1 MKLIS
6 VDDHVFEHS
15 RVWLDRLPA
24 KFQDRAP
31 RVVEDETGFER
42 WLLEGELVDHMDI
55 NSGLAAAAGL
65 DPSERSYEP
74 RRFSEM
80 LPGLYDPIARL
91 RDMEEDGVWVQT
103 CFPTF
108 ARFAGTRFL
117 RVADKELAL
126 DCVRAY
132 NDFIIDEW
140 CAAAPGRFI
149 SLIILPL
156 WDAAASVVEIERC
169 SAKGARGIT
178 FPDSVT
184 PLGLPSIYTGEWDT
198 VFAAAADN
206 ELPLCLHF
214 GSSGVTPPV
223 AEDAPQ
229 AVTTAL
235 FGITLYASM
244 AELVMSRVFH
254 TVPNL
259 KVAYSEGGIGWFPYA
274 IMRMDQ
280 VWEHYRYYNLERTIN
295 ADVRPSDLVREHIY
309 GCFIDDPVGIANRD
323 FIGLDNILWESD
335 YPHADSLFPHSRKN
349 AERVFESVPDA
360 DVRKM
365 VETNARRL
373 FRI

>member
-1 MKLIS
+1 
-6 VDDHVFEHS
+6 
-15 RVWLDRLPA
+15 
-24 KFQDRAP
+24 
-31 RVVEDETGFER
+31 
-42 WLLEGELVDHMDI
+42 
-55 NSGLAAAAGL
+55 
-65 DPSERSYEP
+65 
-74 RRFSEM
+74 
-80 LPGLYDPIARL
+80 
-91 RDMEEDGVWVQT
+91 
-103 CFPTF
+103 
-108 ARFAGTRFL
+108 
-117 RVADKELAL
+117 
-126 DCVRAY
+126 
-132 NDFIIDEW
+132 
-140 CAAAPGRFI
+140 
-149 SLIILPL
+149 
-156 WDAAASVVEIERC
+156 
-169 SAKGARGIT
+169 
-178 FPDSVT
+178 
-184 PLGLPSIYTGEWDT
+184 
-198 VFAAAADN
+198 
-206 ELPLCLHF
+206 
-214 GSSGVTPPV
+214 
-223 AEDAPQ
+223 
-229 AVTTAL
+229 
-235 FGITLYASM
+235 M